1 MAATKRKRFN
11 AFEDFPANES
21 KQTQTSLNTS
31 APLQQN
37 ALPAVERIE
46 RLKPSEMIPDRFQ
59 PRRLLP
65 TSIRKAFYQ
74 GQINCYQA
82 AQRWLQFANQD
93 SGMRE
98 EVDKLLHLGSSFE
111 DHGQIKPITGSWVN
125 DNNGEFVFMIET
137 GERRFWASCLQTV
150 QATPKTR
157 SGELDFEKLVEPLL
171 RVEVVQTPTR
181 QRQVL
186 ENRHAETPSAV
197 EQACEVASL
206 ILADLDI
213 HPDETID
220 DDFDYFRQANDKR
233 MPAGLWDRII
243 PIMNLTR
250 PRMVQLIKLFDFPNH
265 LLEMADRF
273 RLPERVLREIRTRP
287 QNEWESLIHQA
298 ITNSLTSEDI
308 AEQTMTQS
316 VEQPGE
322 KKTRS
327 PQPSAAPETKA
338 YRSLRKFTRVFREM
352 NKLDQSQ
359 ILDFLADEITISGQ
373 SGEVLELLDE
383 LTQLLKARQ
392 KRR

>member
-1 MAATKRKRFN
+1 MAASKRKRFN

-21 KQTQTSLNTS
+21 KQTPTSLNNT
-31 APLQQN
+31 PLQQE
-37 ALPAVERIE
+37 APAAIERIE
-46 RLKPSEMIPDRFQ
+46 RLRPSEMVPDRFQ

-65 TSIRKAFYQ
+65 TFIRKPFYQ

-93 SGMRE
+93 SGVRD
-98 EVDKLLHLGSSFE
+98 EVDKLLHLGSSFG
-111 DHGQIKPITGSWVN
+111 DHGQIKPITGSWVA
-125 DNNGEFVFMIET
+125 DVNGEFVFLIET
-137 GERRFWASCLQTV
+137 GERRFWAACLQTV
-150 QATPKTR
+150 QDTPKTR
-157 SGELDFEKLVEPLL
+157 SGELDFEHLEEPLL

-186 ENRHAETPSAV
+186 ENRHAEAPSAV
-197 EQACEVASL
+197 EQACEVAAL

-213 HPDETID
+213 HPDETIE

-250 PRMVQLIKLFDFPNH
+250 PRMVQLIKLFEFPNP
-265 LLEMADRF
+265 LLELADRF

-287 QNEWESLIHQA
+287 QQEWETLIHHS
-298 ITNSLTSEDI
+298 ITNSLTSDDI
-308 AEQTMTQS
+308 AEQNFQ
-316 VEQPGE
+316 QPGE
-322 KKTRS
+322 QTTEKQTRS
-327 PQPSAAPETKA
+327 PQPTSAPETKA
-338 YRSLRKFTRVFREM
+338 YRSLRKFTRVFRDM

-373 SGEVLELLDE
+373 SDEVLEILDE
-383 LTQLLKARQ
+383 LTQLLKARL